1 LVVGGARIIPAR
13 TGTVAR
19 DRDII
24 VIGSPVG
31 GAAALTEFIS
41 DLPPD
46 LEASLFVVLH
56 TTSQNPILLADVL
69 NDTGGPR
76 AALAIDGEPIERRR
90 IYVAP
95 NHAHLLVE
103 QGKIRLSCEKPDDPI
118 PSIDRLFVSAA
129 ENYGERVIA
138 VLLLRPCKD
147 GIAGLR
153 AVHAAAG
160 FTIVQ
165 RDPQLPNRPG
175 PPMSC
180 SQSCNA
186 HLALEEIGPRVLYYF
201 HGGYD
206 RQRSR

>member
-1 LVVGGARIIPAR
+1 M
-13 TGTVAR
+13 T
-19 DRDII
+19 RDII
-24 VIGSPVG
+24 VIGSTVG
-31 GAAALTEFIS
+31 GAAALTQCIS

-46 LEASLFVVLH
+46 LEASVFVVLH

-76 AALAIDGEPIERRR
+76 AALAIDREPIERRR
-90 IYVAP
+90 TYVAP

-103 QGKIRLSCEKPDDPI
+103 QGKVRLSREKPDDPI
-118 PSIDRLFVSAA
+118 RSIDRLFVSAA
-129 ENYGERVIA
+129 KDYGERVIA
-138 VLLLRPCKD
+138 VLLLHACKD

-160 FTIVQ
+160 RTIVH
-165 RDPQLPNRPG
+165 RDPKSPNQPE

-180 SQSCNA
+180 SQSCDA
-186 HLALEEIGPRVLYYF
+186 QLELEEIGPQVLYYF